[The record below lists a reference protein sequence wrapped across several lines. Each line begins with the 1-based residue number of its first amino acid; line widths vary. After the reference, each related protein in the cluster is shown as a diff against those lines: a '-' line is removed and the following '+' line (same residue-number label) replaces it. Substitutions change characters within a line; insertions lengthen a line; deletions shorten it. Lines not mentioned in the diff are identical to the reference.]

1 MRSLQPGAQAR
12 HSYAR
17 TFPPLIY
24 PERTRPSLSST
35 VDKSS
40 AGYPLRPVVPKPSP
54 DRWLR
59 AVEIYL
65 HDVHGG
71 FRRFGN
77 LGSFCLATRLPRRTS
92 PWLETRRAGSTACA
106 QGHRVTAGRRCGC
119 EAFHLVDLG
128 MCESTDNIGRVRDVL
143 PRPVAHAVAV
153 SACRKIWLISAA
165 AARRSARSCPSATM
179 RSQACKR
186 AAN

>member
-71 FRRFGN
+71 FRPLRELGQFLLGDAFAATNVSLARDQACRFYG
-77 LGSFCLATRLPRRTS
+77 LRARPPSYSRPEMSSGRDTGSSGCQSGRWTMRARRGRGHRRT
-92 PWLETRRAGSTACA
+92 RAIHS
-106 QGHRVTAGRRCGC
+106 RLR
-119 EAFHLVDLG
+119 
-128 MCESTDNIGRVRDVL
+128 SW
-143 PRPVAHAVAV
+143 PRPGSPPGRSDAC
-153 SACRKIWLISAA
+153 SAQSEGRIQGTG
-165 AARRSARSCPSATM
+165 P
-179 RSQACKR
+179 
-186 AAN
+186 